1 MVKKTSF
8 TLQRTAMNR
17 LHQTER
23 LENEWAVLKSLGE
36 QSTIFTIDPLGEP
49 PTLYRLQF
57 QGAGYQW
64 ADRDSREIQVSDS
77 HEVKLVLT
85 EAYPD
90 EPPELEWLT
99 PSIHPS
105 LEPSAKM
112 GWADLDLDW
121 DSRMNLDL
129 VCERIW
135 DAIRGN
141 AKIDISQWDALL
153 EASPNRQVLTAPP
166 VDLRSLRNR
175 VSSEGSNVVKYWR
188 KETRSSRGQPRAS
201 TPAPSTLMGVEESD
215 GAGIHFV
222 ENDKTS
228 DKTSVSLEDS
238 EGQIW
243 FLDESRAE
251 SGD

>member
-8 TLQRTAMNR
+8 TLQGKAMNR

-23 LENEWAVLKSLGE
+23 LENEWTVLKSLGE
-36 QSTIFTIDPLGEP
+36 QSTILTIDPRGEP

-57 QGAGYQW
+57 RGAGYQW

-77 HEVKLVLT
+77 HEVKMVLT

-105 LEPSAKM
+105 LDPSAEM

-141 AKIDISQWDALL
+141 AKIDRLQWDALAGAL
-153 EASPNRQVLTAPP
+153 PNRQISTAPP

-175 VSSEGSNVVKYWR
+175 VSSDGANVVKYWR
-188 KETRSSRGQPRAS
+188 KEISASRQPRLS
-201 TPAPSTLMGVEESD
+201 SPAPSKPMGVEESD

-222 ENDKTS
+222 ENEKTS
-228 DKTSVSLEDS
+228 DNTSVSSEDS
-238 EGQIW
+238 KGQIW
-243 FLDESRAE
+243 FLDESQAE

>member
-64 ADRDSREIQVSDS
+64 ADRDSREIQMSDS
-77 HEVKLVLT
+77 HEVKMVLT

-90 EPPELEWLT
+90 EPPQLEWLT

-141 AKIDISQWDALL
+141 AKIDISQWDALI
-153 EASPNRQVLTAPP
+153 EASPHRQVLTAPP
-166 VDLRSLRNR
+166 VDLRSLRNLL
-175 VSSEGSNVVKYWR
+175 SSEGSNVVKYWR
-188 KETRSSRGQPRAS
+188 KETRSSRGQPQS
-201 TPAPSTLMGVEESD
+201 SPAPLTLMAAEESD
-215 GAGIHFV
+215 GDGIYFV
-222 ENDKTS
+222 EKDKTN

-238 EGQIW
+238 KGQIW
-243 FLDESRAE
+243 FLNESQAE
-251 SGD
+251 SSD